1 LAAAALTAEWPD
13 VAVAV
18 RWGLA
23 AKRPEIAV
31 QPLVELGFH
40 IRWQQ
45 RTEAYGWLESGLEHL
60 EVPSVLRKEALVVI
74 ALAAWT
80 DGDLDRLAA
89 LHKEA
94 RAVGPTG
101 VRGALLDLFGDFHSD
116 DAAQLIRRADDLFEA
131 ADASGDPSWV
141 EIASAFRLTA
151 RAVEGPER
159 DETARVA
166 AELDRRNESSLW
178 PSGRSWGLLAHL
190 TWAVRRGD
198 ADAAERFATEI
209 AYASTANGT
218 PFFVQTA
225 GPLLGGLK
233 RGGIAERLD
242 RAAEAVW
249 LTANADEQVNF
260 ALAFRSAVITLHAAG
275 HLATAARI
283 SGFVSSLEG
292 GGQMLAV
299 ITSEYDDVVGALKR
313 SLGADEFAH
322 LSRTGRRRLD
332 ARSAAELVVEC
343 SSMAPRLLR

>member
-1 LAAAALTAEWPD
+1 
-13 VAVAV
+13 
-18 RWGLA
+18 
-23 AKRPEIAV
+23 
-31 QPLVELGFH
+31 
-40 IRWQQ
+40 
-45 RTEAYGWLESGLEHL
+45 
-60 EVPSVLRKEALVVI
+60 
-74 ALAAWT
+74 
-80 DGDLDRLAA
+80 
-89 LHKEA
+89 
-94 RAVGPTG
+94 
-101 VRGALLDLFGDFHSD
+101 
-116 DAAQLIRRADDLFEA
+116 
-131 ADASGDPSWV
+131 
-141 EIASAFRLTA
+141 
-151 RAVEGPER
+151 
-159 DETARVA
+159 
-166 AELDRRNESSLW
+166 
-178 PSGRSWGLLAHL
+178 L

-299 ITSEYDDVVGALKR
+299 ITSEYDNVVGALTR

-322 LSRTGRRRLD
+322 LSRTGRHRLD

-343 SSMAPRLLR
+343 SSMASRLLR